1 MENRYTDPKTGK
13 FRPGNPG
20 GGRPVGSLGKGAT
33 ARARIMAQAEAIVD
47 VLLEKAKAG
56 DNAML
61 GLAMQVI
68 SPAYRAEMAPVQI
81 PGASEAIASGRFED
95 ALALISQASL
105 DGTISPDAAKTLTE
119 QLKASEEA
127 KRISVVMDQIN
138 LLREKV
144 INGRVVEHKPIIDA
158 SVSRI
163 EEQPMRMISHG

>member
-81 PGASEAIASGRFED
+81 PGASEAIAAGRFEE

-127 KRISVVMDQIN
+127 KRLSYLQDQ
-138 LLREKV
+138 LQALREKV
-144 INGRVVEHKPIIDA
+144 INGRVIEHKP
-158 SVSRI
+158 SV
-163 EEQPMRMISHG
+163 ETPAARMISNG